1 MVTRLSNQLMHYQKM
16 SSMMRSQSELADKY
30 QRITTKERLLQSADD
45 PAAAA
50 ENLQIKQTQVR
61 LAQYQ
66 RVNNIAQ
73 HQMQSQLQV
82 VDKMED
88 VTRNI
93 KETLVAVS
101 NQSILNDKERLA
113 YATKIEDLKSQL
125 FVLANNKDGSGNYMF
140 AGYKTDTA
148 PLEMN
153 NSGTVSYQGGADAV
167 KQHIDADRE
176 VTVYFTAE
184 QVLLPATGSNIFQ
197 SLDSVITT
205 LKTPYQ
211 SATPQEQAV
220 MAAVINTA
228 TGGLQDTTKALSTIT
243 SQLGL
248 QLKEVE
254 NLSSRHEETSV
265 LLKERQSQL
274 MDTNLLEE
282 ITEFKQL
289 EEVMKAS
296 YSIYGQMKDLSLFKI
311 LR

>member
-1 MVTRLSNQLMHYQKM
+1 MITRLSNQLMHYQKM
-16 SSMMRSQSELADKY
+16 SSMMRSQSDLAEKY
-30 QRITTKERLLQSADD
+30 QRITTKERLLQAADD

-50 ENLQIKQTQVR
+50 ESLQIKQTQVR

-82 VDKMED
+82 VDKMAD

-101 NQSILNDKERLA
+101 NQSILNDKEHLA

-125 FVLANNKDGSGNYMF
+125 FVLANSKDGSGNYMF

-153 NSGTVSYQGGADAV
+153 NSGTVSYQGGADVV

-184 QVLLPATGSNIFQ
+184 QVLLPTAGSNIFQ

-211 SATPQEQAV
+211 SAAPQDQTA
-220 MAAVINTA
+220 MSAVISTA
-228 TGGLQDTTKALSTIT
+228 TRGLQDTTKALSTIT

-254 NLSSRHEETSV
+254 NLNSRHEETSV

-289 EEVMKAS
+289 EEVMQAS